1 MRLIINSLLLT
12 LFFSVH
18 SYAQWTNDFL
28 NIQKTNAKVNAVYNK
43 KMDSIALL
51 CSQKG
56 IAWPIEKVYLR
67 AFKLDNAIEVW
78 VKDNVNPRFQYLK
91 TYKVCSSN
99 GKLGPKRKEGDKQV
113 PEGFYFINQFNPN
126 SNYHLSLGINY
137 PNTSDKIL
145 ADAVRPGGSIYI
157 HGDCVSVGCLAINDE
172 QIEDLY
178 LISAVAKSM
187 GQEYVPVHIFPTKFN
202 VYKSKEIIQKL
213 AIENEDYI
221 PFIKA
226 MQSVF
231 FYFEKEKELP
241 AILINNK
248 GQYVIQDVEIP
259 VIQNNIITNLPKIL
273 IAHKIR
279 KYSTNELANAVDN
292 NPVFNGGNAAY
303 LSFVKS
309 ISAELSYYLT
319 DKQNKA
325 FITTEFIVNT
335 DGTVSN
341 VEIKKGGNED
351 LNEALKTKLEN
362 TTDWTPATKDLK
374 AVAFKMTQTFFIEME
389 KK

>member
-1 MRLIINSLLLT
+1 MRLLINILT
-12 LFFSVH
+12 FLLFFTTNSQ
-18 SYAQWTNDFL
+18 AQWNNDFL
-28 NIQKTNAKVNAVYNK
+28 NIQKTNAKVNTVYNK
-43 KMDSIALL
+43 KMDSIILL
-51 CSQKG
+51 CNQKG
-56 IAWPIEKVYLR
+56 INWPIEKVYLR

-78 VKDNVNPRFQYLK
+78 VKDNVNPTFQYLK

-137 PNTSDKIL
+137 PNISDKIL
-145 ADAVRPGGSIYI
+145 ADAVKPGGSIYI

-187 GQEYVPVHIFPTKFN
+187 GQEYVPVHIFPTRFN
-202 VYKSKEIIQKL
+202 VYKSKEVIQKL
-213 AIENEDYI
+213 AVENEDYI

-259 VIQNNIITNLPKIL
+259 VLQNTNLTNIPKIL
-273 IAHKIR
+273 VNHKIR
-279 KYSTNELANAVDN
+279 KYATNEIANTVDK
-292 NPVFNGGNAAY
+292 NPIFNGGNSAY
-303 LSFVKS
+303 LKFVKDLS
-309 ISAELSYYLT
+309 TELAYFLS

-325 FITTEFIVNT
+325 YVTTEFIVNT
-335 DGTVSN
+335 DGTISN

-351 LNEALKTKLEN
+351 LNETLKTKLEN
-362 TTDWTPATKDLK
+362 TKDWTPAIKEEKTF
-374 AVAFKMTQTFFIEME
+374 AFKMTQTFFIEMG
-389 KK
+389 K